1 MLLDPLFVSRMKQF
15 FFLVSAVVGEVDQ
28 KMHAHYIED
37 FNSYDLDKNGLIDPQ
52 EIRTVYHG
60 TLLEE
65 DLKAFWDAVDVDNNG
80 FFDLKKY
87 VDYALKQEL

>member
-1 MLLDPLFVSRMKQF
+1 MKFFSLGLLFS
-15 FFLVSAVVGEVDQ
+15 LVRGEVDE
-28 KMHAHYIED
+28 KLHAHYIED

-65 DLKAFWDAVDVDNNG
+65 DLKAFWDAVDVDNDG
-80 FFDLKKY
+80 YFDLKKY

>member
-1 MLLDPLFVSRMKQF
+1 MRKLTLYVFGIMVCMTR
-15 FFLVSAVVGEVDQ
+15 GEVDSQ
-28 KMHAHYIED
+28 LHAHYIED

-65 DLKAFWDAVDVDNNG
+65 DLKAFWDAVDVDNEG
-80 FFDLKKY
+80 FFDLEKY

>member
-1 MLLDPLFVSRMKQF
+1 MKIFFHFGLLTLFAR
-15 FFLVSAVVGEVDQ
+15 GEVDE
-28 KMHAHYIED
+28 KLHAHYIED

-80 FFDLKKY
+80 YFDLKKY